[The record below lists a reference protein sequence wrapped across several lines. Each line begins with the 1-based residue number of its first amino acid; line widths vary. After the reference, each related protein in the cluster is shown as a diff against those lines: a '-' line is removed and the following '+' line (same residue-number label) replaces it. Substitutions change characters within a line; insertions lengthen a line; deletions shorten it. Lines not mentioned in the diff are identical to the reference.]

1 MSSETDTSINV
12 CLLVNVKEGGSSGLH
27 GNVGRRFYY
36 NIFFYFFNIFGL
48 YAIDR
53 YAKRH
58 CSSLEIFWVCSALP
72 HPPACL
78 VSFSSQYSFVAKS
91 QKACLSKAAVT
102 PPPQAA
108 QQFSL
113 LASLSI
119 LIYST
124 TLSHCYG
131 LLQMAFADR
140 LTNCHLVIGYWLLVQ
155 E

>member
-12 CLLVNVKEGGSSGLH
+12 CLLVNVREGGPSGL
-27 GNVGRRFYY
+27 GMWGVGFIITY
-36 NIFFYFFNIFGL
+36 FLFFNIFVL

-78 VSFSSQYSFVAKS
+78 VSFSSQHSFVAKS
-91 QKACLSKAAVT
+91 QKACLGKAAVT
-102 PPPQAA
+102 PRPQVA

-113 LASLSI
+113 LASLAI
-119 LIYST
+119 LMYST

-131 LLQMAFADR
+131 LLQMAFCR
-140 LTNCHLVIGYWLLVQ
+140 
-155 E
+155 